1 MGRKEGGRGT
11 HTWREGDTHVEGV
24 GHTRGGSGTHTWRE
38 GDTHVEGVMKVNE
51 LFQVMKVYQASW
63 SG

>member
-1 MGRKEGGRGT
+1 MDLVDGRGINRVSGQEGRRK
-11 HTWREGDTHVEGV
+11 REWDTH
-24 GHTRGGSGTHTWRE
+24 S
-38 GDTHVEGVMKVNE
+38 DGVMKVNE